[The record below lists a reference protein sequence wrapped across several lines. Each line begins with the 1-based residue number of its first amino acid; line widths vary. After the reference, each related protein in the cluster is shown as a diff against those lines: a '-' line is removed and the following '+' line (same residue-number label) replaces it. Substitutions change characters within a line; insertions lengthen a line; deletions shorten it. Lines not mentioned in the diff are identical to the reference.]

1 MRSDQTD
8 RKANRL
14 AQSTSPYL
22 LQHAYNPVDWYEW
35 GAEALDRAKREDKP
49 ILVSIGYSSCHWC
62 HVMERECFEN
72 ADIAALMNEHL
83 VCIKVD
89 REERPDIDHVYM
101 EAVQAMGLQG
111 GWPLNVFLTPD
122 QQPFYGGTYFP
133 PKNWSQLILQLSR
146 TFRERRAKI
155 NESAEDLTQH
165 LNANEVAKFTTD
177 AGAFLPEDFHAVF
190 GILESRFDPVYGGM
204 DRAPKFVMP
213 TLWLWLLRY
222 HHQHHNPRALEMVLH
237 TLRQLAAGGIYD
249 QLGGGFSRY
258 SVDGRWFAPHF
269 EKMLYDNAQLISLYS
284 EAYRISPEPR
294 FREVVYETLSWLQR
308 EMKHPDG
315 AYYSALD
322 ADSEGEE
329 GRFYTWT
336 DDELRNA
343 LGDQADLV
351 RHYYQAT
358 RSGNWEHGRN
368 ILYRTGAPGVNLTP
382 EQENKLQAAR
392 SALLTYRNQRTAPG
406 LDDKILTGWN
416 AMLITGMT
424 DAFKSFDDEIFL
436 DEALGI
442 ARFIDRNLRDGSR
455 YFRSFKGRH
464 SSTEGFLEDYAH
476 LTFAY
481 IGLYECTFDES
492 WARKAEET
500 CTFTIDQF
508 RDPADGFFYFTPV
521 SAEKLIAR
529 KKDLFD
535 NVIPSPNSVMARALF
550 RLGILLDR
558 EEWKQDAIEMA
569 TSLRKLIVQE
579 PSYLSNWGI
588 LAMEITFPFFEI
600 VVAGENASQLR
611 RDLVK
616 TYEPFCLVMGTS
628 QTATLPLVIDKPSS
642 SQTLIH
648 VCVEKTCRMPV
659 TSVAEALKMLSSLR
673 TT

>member
-1 MRSDQTD
+1 MSPNPTD

-14 AQSTSPYL
+14 AQSNSPYL
-22 LQHAYNPVDWYEW
+22 LQHANNPVDWYEW
-35 GAEALDRAKREDKP
+35 GPEALSRAKREDKP

-62 HVMERECFEN
+62 HVMERESFEN
-72 ADIAALMNEHL
+72 TDIAALMNEHL

-133 PKNWSQLILQLSR
+133 PKNWSQLILQLSQ

-155 NESAEDLTQH
+155 NESAEDLARH
-165 LNANEVAKFTTD
+165 LNANEVEKFATD
-177 AGAFLPEDFHAVF
+177 PGPFSPADFHSVF
-190 GILESRFDPVYGGM
+190 GILESKFDPVYGGM

-213 TLWLWLLRY
+213 TIWLWLLRY
-222 HHQHHNPRALEMVLH
+222 HHQHQNQRALELVLH

-294 FREVVYETLSWLQR
+294 FREVVYETLDWLQR
-308 EMKHPDG
+308 EMKHPEG

-336 DDELRNA
+336 DDELTEA
-343 LGDQADLV
+343 LGDQVDFI
-351 RHYYQAT
+351 RQYYQAT

-368 ILYRTGAPGVNLTP
+368 IFHRTGAPGVELTQ
-382 EQENKLQAAR
+382 EQQTKLR
-392 SALLTYRNQRTAPG
+392 SSRHTLLTHRNKRPHPG

-424 DAFKSFDDEIFL
+424 DAFKTFGDEVFL
-436 DEALGI
+436 EEALSI
-442 ARFIDRNLRDGSR
+442 ARFIDSNLRDGSR

-464 SSTEGFLEDYAH
+464 SNTEGFLEDYAH
-476 LTFAY
+476 LISAFIA
-481 IGLYECTFDES
+481 LYECTFDES
-492 WARKAEET
+492 WARKAEQT
-500 CTFTIDQF
+500 CHFTIDQF
-508 RDPADGFFYFTPV
+508 RDPADGFFYFTP
-521 SAEKLIAR
+521 SSGEKLIAR

-569 TSLRKLIVQE
+569 TSLRKLILQE
-579 PSYLSNWGI
+579 PTYLSNWGI

-600 VVAGENASQLR
+600 VIAGKAALQFRE
-611 RDLVK
+611 DLGK
-616 TYEPFCLVMGTS
+616 KYEPFSLVMGTTH
-628 QTATLPLVIDKPSS
+628 TATLPMVVEKLSS
-642 SQTLIH
+642 EKTLIH

-659 TSVAEALKMLSSLR
+659 NSVAEALKMLSSLR